1 MFDSLARDVY
11 GKSHSQGTCGQL
23 DISSTDSL
31 VHHLQSL
38 YRVTDLYKLK
48 PLQFKK
54 KKAISNNVREVFKRY
69 QVNTSVTETTVLQ

>member
-48 PLQFKK
+48 PLQIKK
-54 KKAISNNVREVFKRY
+54 KR
-69 QVNTSVTETTVLQ
+69 Q